1 MMTQTS
7 ETGST
12 KVEPLGGSTLV
23 DDTTFDALN
32 AIYLHKMAT
41 PGHVADVTE
50 LPQRKVEAILFRELA
65 DEAVLDLGGSWLLQ
79 EAGTAKVL
87 AYYDATYAPLR
98 AQGEIMPWYERF
110 ETSLNQQFIKAVSL
124 WQTSDGDEHARDKM
138 AKLVERM
145 IGNLGQITAGVP
157 RYEKYAHRFERAMG
171 RADRGEI
178 DYVCKPTVD
187 SMHNIW
193 FEFHEDILAVVGR
206 PRDV

>member
-1 MMTQTS
+1 MSSNTIAQGEIS
-7 ETGST
+7 EETMAMEAQ
-12 KVEPLGGSTLV
+12 VFEI
-23 DDTTFDALN
+23 LN

-41 PGHVADVTE
+41 ISHVGDVTVLGE
-50 LPQRKVEAILFRELA
+50 EVVEAALSGEERA
-65 DEAVLDLGGSWLLQ
+65 GMVLSFDGSYLLQ

-87 AYYDATYAPLR
+87 DYYNRKYAALR
-98 AQGEIMPWYERF
+98 AGGGIVQWYERF
-110 ETSLNQQFIKAVSL
+110 ESSLNQQFIKAVSE
-124 WQTSDGDEHARDKM
+124 WQVSDGDSRARDKM

-145 IGNLGQITAGVP
+145 IRQLSQIVEAVP
-157 RYEKYAHRFERAMG
+157 RYKKYATRFERAMA
-171 RADRGEI
+171 RADRGEV